1 VSPTPLTGVTV
12 IEIAGIGPVPFA
24 CNQLED
30 MGATVVKIDRPGG
43 HGLPETMSSIGHRPR
58 PTVLLDLKDA
68 ADREVA
74 GTLVSHADVIV
85 DPYRPGVAERLG
97 IGPVEMCERNP
108 RLVYAR
114 MTGWG
119 QDGPYA
125 AMAGHDINY
134 IGLSGSLAAIGPEGE
149 PMPPLNLIGDYGGGA
164 MFAVTGILAALVER
178 ATTGAGQVIDVAM
191 VDGAAALLGPIRDLH
206 NAGLWSPARRA
217 NLLDGGAP
225 FYACYRT
232 SDDEYM
238 AVGALEHQFYSLLV
252 SGLGLDES
260 ALGNRLD
267 PDEWPRIAAVFT
279 EMFATRTR
287 EEWVETFDGT
297 DACVTP
303 VLAMEEVGEHPHNVA
318 RGALVATATGP
329 RPGPAPRFCGVASAG
344 RTSEFDAGSV
354 EALLVSLGLETAVV
368 GEMRERGAV
377 TWD

>member
-1 VSPTPLTGVTV
+1 MTATPLSGIIV

-24 CNQLED
+24 CQQLED
-30 MGATVVKIDRPGG
+30 MGATVIKIDRPGG
-43 HGLPETMSSIGHRPR
+43 SGLPAAMSQIGHRPK
-58 PTVLLDLKDA
+58 PTLSLNLKDE

-74 GTLVSHADVIV
+74 VTLISHADVLV

-97 IGPVEMCERNP
+97 IGPIDMCERNA

-134 IGLSGSLAAIGPEGE
+134 IGLSGSLAAIGP
-149 PMPPLNLIGDYGGGA
+149 PDTPTPPLNLIGDYGGGA

-178 ATTGAGQVIDVAM
+178 ATTAKGQVIDVAM

-206 NAGLWSPARRA
+206 NAGLWSPSRHG

-232 SDDEYM
+232 SDDEFM
-238 AVGALEHQFYSLLV
+238 AVGALEPQFYSLLV

-260 ALGNRLD
+260 DLGNRLNPKRW
-267 PDEWPRIAAVFT
+267 PDIAAAFT
-279 EMFATRTR
+279 ETFATRTR
-287 EEWVETFDGT
+287 QEWTEIFDGT

-303 VLAMEEVGEHPHNVA
+303 VLSMGEVAGHPHNAA
-318 RGALVATATGP
+318 RVALVPAAHGL
-329 RPGPAPRFCGVASAG
+329 RPHPAPRFVPGVADSAHDPLTADG
-344 RTSEFDAGSV
+344 VSALMASVGLGHDAISTMIDSGV
-354 EALLVSLGLETAVV
+354 LA
-368 GEMRERGAV
+368 
-377 TWD
+377 WQ